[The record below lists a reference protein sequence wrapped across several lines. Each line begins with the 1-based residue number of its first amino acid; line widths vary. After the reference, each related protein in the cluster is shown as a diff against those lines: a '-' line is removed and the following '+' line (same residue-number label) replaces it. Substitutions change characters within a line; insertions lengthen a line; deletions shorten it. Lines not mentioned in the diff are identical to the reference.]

1 MRNTRDAE
9 IGKQF
14 LYWTSF
20 SLRDIVK
27 QLFAKMRNT
36 RNAKGRDPGFSI
48 SERRSRVS
56 FWRSCAMEQTECSG
70 RIGKRF
76 LYWTSFSLR
85 DIVKQLFAKMRNT
98 RNAKGR
104 DPGFSISE
112 RRSRVSFWRSC
123 AMEQTECSGRIEK
136 RFLYWPSFSLRDIV
150 KKLYAKMRNTRDAE
164 GRDPGFSIRER
175 RSRATCDISC
185 TLEQKKSGGRLSEQE
200 ATSWY
205 P

>member
-9 IGKQF
+9 IGKRF

-112 RRSRVSFWRSC
+112 RRSRVFLEKLRYGADRMQRKGQCARSRFC
-123 AMEQTECSGRIEK
+123 ISK
-136 RFLYWPSFSLRDIV
+136 RQ
-150 KKLYAKMRNTRDAE
+150 
-164 GRDPGFSIRER
+164 RER
-175 RSRATCDISC
+175 KPLRHE
-185 TLEQKKSGGRLSEQE
+185 EQGRNPMGFFLRLSH
-200 ATSWY
+200 
-205 P
+205 